1 MDFNSIAKRIIDLKN
16 EDLEFRSKLAQAGQL
31 GDGYNFE
38 MEQLH
43 IKNALILNGII
54 DLMGYTTI
62 DKVGEEASDAAW
74 LLIQHS
80 IGNPD
85 FMKKCAVLLEIAV
98 SENKAKPANLAHL
111 SDRIAVCEGRP
122 QLYGTQFDW
131 DEKGELS
138 PNKYDELSKVN
149 QRRKSIGLNSLEEQ
163 TEIIRRQAEDEHHF
177 PPLDFAK
184 RKKELENWRRKTG
197 WLK

>member
-1 MDFNSIAKRIIDLKN
+1 MDFNNIAKRIIDLKN
-16 EDLEFRSKLAQAGQL
+16 EDLDLRSKLAKTGQL
-31 GDGYNFE
+31 GEGYNLE

-43 IKNALILNGII
+43 IKNAMILSGII
-54 DLMGYTTI
+54 DMIGYPTI
-62 DKVGEEASDAAW
+62 EKVGEEASDAAW

-85 FMKKCAVLLEIAV
+85 FMKKCAELLEVAV
-98 SENKAKPANLAHL
+98 SENKAKPVNLAYL
-111 SDRIAVCEGRP
+111 SDRIAVSEGRP

-163 TEIIRRQAEDEHHF
+163 IEMIRRQAEAEHHF

-184 RKKELENWRRKTG
+184 RKKEIEEWRRNTG
-197 WLK
+197 WLE

>member
-1 MDFNSIAKRIIDLKN
+1 MDFNNIAKRIIDLKN
-16 EDLEFRSKLAQAGQL
+16 EDLDLRSKLAKTGQL
-31 GDGYNFE
+31 GEGYNLE

-43 IKNALILNGII
+43 IKNAMILSGII
-54 DLMGYTTI
+54 DMIGYPTI
-62 DKVGEEASDAAW
+62 EKVGEEASDAAW

-85 FMKKCAVLLEIAV
+85 FMKKCAELLEVAV
-98 SENKAKPANLAHL
+98 SENKAKPVNLAYL
-111 SDRIAVCEGRP
+111 SDRIAVSEGRP

-163 TEIIRRQAEDEHHF
+163 TEMIRRQAEAENHF
-177 PPLDFAK
+177 PPVDFAK
-184 RKKELENWRRKTG
+184 RKKEIEEWRMKTG